1 VNDLMEQVFAGVH
14 EWAGPRVDDDATA
27 LALAFTNE
35 RAATDSAV
43 PRANS
48 GRGDASM

>member
-1 VNDLMEQVFAGVH
+1 VNDLLERVFAGVH
-14 EWAGPRVDDDATA
+14 EWAGARLDDDATA
-27 LALAFTNE
+27 LALAFTSE

-48 GRGDASM
+48 AAGGASR